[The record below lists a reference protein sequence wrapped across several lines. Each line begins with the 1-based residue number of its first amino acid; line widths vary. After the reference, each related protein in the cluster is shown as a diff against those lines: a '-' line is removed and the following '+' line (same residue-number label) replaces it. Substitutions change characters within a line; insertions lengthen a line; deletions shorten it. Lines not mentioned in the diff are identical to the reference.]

1 MNTYKGET
9 IVAFGIDEAFAPHL
23 AVTIASV
30 VANAPDANF
39 LFLVVHD
46 GVGIEHQR
54 RIEQCAGPNRVQ
66 WAEISDTRFFALKGM
81 DHISRA
87 AYYRLAIPVFAPP
100 EARRAIYLD
109 VDIVVLGDVREL
121 ARADLGNK
129 PIGAV
134 FDPGMDA
141 GAFAIE
147 HGLEP
152 LPLGYFNSGMMVI
165 DLEKIRA
172 SHAFE
177 HAFEV
182 ISEGRIQLRYA
193 DQCALNLVLWNQWAR
208 LDPVWN
214 MQRRMLI
221 DEPWE
226 PVFATR
232 EEMNWGRRPKL
243 IHYTTAKKPWHKD
256 AYHPY
261 TWLYFR
267 YLRRTPYWQ
276 EINQGSGTT
285 LLQHARRCIKANL
298 LLFFSRA

>member
-1 MNTYKGET
+1 DP
-9 IVAFGIDEAFAPHL
+9 GIDA
-23 AVTIASV
+23 T
-30 VANAPDANF
+30 
-39 LFLVVHD
+39 
-46 GVGIEHQR
+46 
-54 RIEQCAGPNRVQ
+54 
-66 WAEISDTRFFALKGM
+66 
-81 DHISRA
+81 
-87 AYYRLAIPVFAPP
+87 VFA
-100 EARRAIYLD
+100 
-109 VDIVVLGDVREL
+109 
-121 ARADLGNK
+121 N
-129 PIGAV
+129 
-134 FDPGMDA
+134 
-141 GAFAIE
+141 E
-147 HGLEP
+147 HGLKP
-152 LPLGYFNSGMMVI
+152 VPHAYFNAGMMVI
-165 DLEKIRA
+165 DLEKVRA